1 MIIASK
7 GYRKKKREK
16 QCDKSTVEEP
26 RNSPIRKAE
35 AANECF
41 VEEEDERSEGER
53 EREEDG
59 KVQK

>member
-35 AANECF
+35 ATNECF
-41 VEEEDERSEGER
+41 VEEDERSEGER